1 MALKTCHLL
10 QAAIVATAVATLSTA
25 CSSSGG
31 SAGKTTAAG
40 TQSGTPAAA
49 GSSVTI
55 SLAGG
60 RLTAPDGHT
69 LYYNTVDTASKIDCV
84 GVCATN
90 WPPLVGTPKAASG
103 IDQSDLSTATRP
115 GGGVQVTYYGH
126 PLYEFKADTTGQV
139 ARRYAGPG
147 GRHDQWVQRVRRVQ
161 LRRQGRFQRHRVERQ
176 QRRRRLRLPVIEA
189 PETPTIRAKG
199 SGRLRRVPSAGTACA
214 ADTAR

>member
-90 WPPLVGTPKAASG
+90 WPPLVGTPKAAPG
-103 IDQSDLSTATRP
+103 IGKSDLSTATRP

-126 PLYEFKADTTGQV
+126 PLYEFKADTTASDRKGDGV
-139 ARRYAGPG
+139 ADGGGKWLVATPDQAAGATSG
-147 GRHDQWVQRVRRVQ
+147 SS
-161 LRRQGRFQRHRVERQ
+161 
-176 QRRRRLRLPVIEA
+176 
-189 PETPTIRAKG
+189 G
-199 SGRLRRVPSAGTACA
+199 SGASSSDDKGGSSGTASSA
-214 ADTAR
+214 NSGGGGYGYP